1 MWGDGSFSGTESRF
15 SAAHSMLRFQLA
27 VDKPMARRQDLALRG
42 LIPDGGAAPTLN
54 DELRRR

>member
-1 MWGDGSFSGTESRF
+1 
-15 SAAHSMLRFQLA
+15 MLRFQLA